1 MKILIIGKRNPS
13 FLLIG
18 KSLRENIKQ
27 SKIHYV
33 SDSYLNTPF
42 SFTKI
47 NLRSA
52 SLINEVINDF
62 NPDFILH
69 NIPLSLDKKS
79 LFCEEFNINKI
90 LTEIK
95 SSLLEINLSEK
106 TLTDVIPLFDN
117 IDKRVII
124 NYDKFSVLDL
134 QLLLEYLQKKD
145 FNNFILKVSK
155 PNADLSKLLNYKIP
169 FLFEIFSMDDLIL
182 KLNSIRQLKQNNI
195 IIPIIKAKNEVH
207 DIIFKLIKERVFT
220 IFLETPIKLDFLKRE
235 EYSNFEV
242 KFIKNNSYLP
252 NYNFFLNKEKKEV
265 RRNILKIQKVKE
277 QLLCEFNIL
286 NDYNILKNDLKDKQ
300 NKLNEIWSNNFD
312 LDLLKFNLNELLSVK
327 QISLNEIENEI
338 SIIDSSPIDLELLQL
353 QLNSKKYELY
363 SFLHSSSLIKD
374 SLSIKDFEH
383 KSKELKTK
391 VWKDF
396 DDLEIKLNNIKL
408 KEEYEDYF
416 IFIQKIESLNK
427 KKDNLWNHFQLL
439 EKEETDLL
447 KNFDKNFKELSYLNK
462 EKEKLDSSFSMLLEK
477 HFEPIRLNLALKKS
491 ENADLKIIKK
501 LQQEKDKIWGAY
513 LQDIEEE
520 IDIVKSK
527 INELSSSKE
536 VRPRLDLFNKVINE
550 IKDKKNKINKDV
562 EKAQLKINY
571 LIDKTPL
578 EQIKLKKEIQDIVK
592 SKGDLSNKI
601 SLIDSNY
608 EKEKNRFLKKLKTK
622 GVLKKYN
629 ELISEIDLLKASIK
643 DLNNKLKPFFDKQN
657 FFIQKKAFLLSSNNL
672 EKKYLELKNKIN
684 ILSNNPEEKKLLI
697 EVNETKYAIFRLL
710 NKHNLLEKFL
720 KLDSMEKRENSKIQ
734 KMH

>member
-300 NKLNEIWSNNFD
+300 NKLLIPRIFTPTLQLSFLEIEKKQKDFQSLITDDAIIFMFD
-312 LDLLKFNLNELLSVK
+312 GFLLS
-327 QISLNEIENEI
+327 
-338 SIIDSSPIDLELLQL
+338 
-353 QLNSKKYELY
+353 
-363 SFLHSSSLIKD
+363 H
-374 SLSIKDFEH
+374 
-383 KSKELKTK
+383 LKT
-391 VWKDF
+391 D
-396 DDLEIKLNNIKL
+396 IL
-408 KEEYEDYF
+408 KE
-416 IFIQKIESLNK
+416 N
-427 KKDNLWNHFQLL
+427 
-439 EKEETDLL
+439 
-447 KNFDKNFKELSYLNK
+447 
-462 EKEKLDSSFSMLLEK
+462 
-477 HFEPIRLNLALKKS
+477 
-491 ENADLKIIKK
+491 
-501 LQQEKDKIWGAY
+501 
-513 LQDIEEE
+513 
-520 IDIVKSK
+520 K
-527 INELSSSKE
+527 INEE
-536 VRPRLDLFNKVINE
+536 DNV
-550 IKDKKNKINKDV
+550 
-562 EKAQLKINY
+562 Q
-571 LIDKTPL
+571 
-578 EQIKLKKEIQDIVK
+578 
-592 SKGDLSNKI
+592 
-601 SLIDSNY
+601 
-608 EKEKNRFLKKLKTK
+608 
-622 GVLKKYN
+622 
-629 ELISEIDLLKASIK
+629 
-643 DLNNKLKPFFDKQN
+643 
-657 FFIQKKAFLLSSNNL
+657 
-672 EKKYLELKNKIN
+672 LKNKID
-684 ILSNNPEEKKLLI
+684 ELI
-697 EVNETKYAIFRLL
+697 VIIKEITKRF
-710 NKHNLLEKFL
+710 
-720 KLDSMEKRENSKIQ
+720 D
-734 KMH
+734 